1 MRLSGDL
8 VPHNWRSAF
17 FFLSLGRCLSVKENA
32 EITPPIIYP
41 QRTQDFPGGSDGKMS
56 VYDARDP
63 GSTPGLGRS
72 LGEGN
77 GNPLQYY
84 CLEKSH
90 GQKSLVGYS
99 PWGRKESD
107 TTEQL
112 HVHVQRAH
120 RCDNKISQEVSNF
133 PLCPQHCGEPVYV
146 QRKVH

>member
-72 LGEGN
+72 LGEEKLKTGL
-77 GNPLQYY
+77 PYDPAIL
-84 CLEKSH
+84 CL
-90 GQKSLVGYS
+90 G
-99 PWGRKESD
+99 
-107 TTEQL
+107 
-112 HVHVQRAH
+112 
-120 RCDNKISQEVSNF
+120 II
-133 PLCPQHCGEPVYV
+133 
-146 QRKVH
+146 